1 MATFTYQSY
10 KTVFMAFGF
19 KQLRMFKVAD
29 SYLLLSSLQ
38 LKSGVSR
45 LLMCG
50 LEFEGS
56 SEKRLVHLA
65 KVNVW

>member
-1 MATFTYQSY
+1 M
-10 KTVFMAFGF
+10 
-19 KQLRMFKVAD
+19 AD